1 MSVKSQVQV
10 AEEALRQA
18 LINALAE
25 GDEEFLS
32 ELFTEYQH
40 VSDLN
45 RKVNEKMELD
55 PNFTFS
61 LSSNYLNRPGKDLDL
76 LDNSFDYNAAGSIHI
91 TGGLGEDVIDF
102 SDYKSQEYR
111 PDQSRNDLKLALVGM
126 GFTTP
131 RVSNF
136 SIRIGG
142 ADGKLSRLVSY
153 FQSKNKWW
161 IQMTPSVWL
170 VPVYN

>member
-1 MSVKSQVQV
+1 VFLPIANTTEVIMSVKSQVQA

-45 RKVNEKMELD
+45 RKVSEKINID
-55 PNFTFS
+55 PNFSFT
-61 LSSNYLNRPGKDLDL
+61 LSSDYLKNDRIGGDLDAM
-76 LDNSFDYNAAGSIHI
+76 DDITFAAGPVNIA
-91 TGGLGEDVIDF
+91 GALGEDVISF

-111 PDQSRNDLKLALVGM
+111 PD
-126 GFTTP
+126 
-131 RVSNF
+131 
-136 SIRIGG
+136 
-142 ADGKLSRLVSY
+142 
-153 FQSKNKWW
+153 
-161 IQMTPSVWL
+161 
-170 VPVYN
+170 